1 MSEFKTIE
9 TQEELDR
16 IVETRLA
23 RQKERFADYDQLK
36 GRVKELETE
45 NVGLKSALETS
56 KQESASSSKQIEE
69 LEGKVAGYE
78 TTALRTRIALQNG
91 LPYDLAD
98 RLQGSDEAELTADA
112 ERLAGFLRTTEP
124 VPPLKDIEPS
134 TTESKNGWSQLLEG
148 LNNKGE

>member
-16 IVETRLA
+16 IVEWRLA
-23 RQKERFADYDQLK
+23 RQKEKFADYDKLK
-36 GRVKELETE
+36 ERVKELETE
-45 NVGLKSALETS
+45 NVGLQSALEAS

-69 LEGKVAGYE
+69 LQGKVAGYE

-112 ERLAGFLRTTEP
+112 ERLAGFLKSSDS
-124 VPPLKDIEPS
+124 VLPLKDIEPAP
-134 TTESKNGWSQLLEG
+134 TERKGGWSQLLG
-148 LNNKGE
+148 DLNNKGE